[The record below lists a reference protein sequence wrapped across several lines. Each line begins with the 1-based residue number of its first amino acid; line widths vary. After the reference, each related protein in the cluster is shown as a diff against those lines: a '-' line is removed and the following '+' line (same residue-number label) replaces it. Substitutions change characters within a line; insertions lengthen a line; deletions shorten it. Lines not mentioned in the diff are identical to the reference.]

1 MLPAD
6 PLNPVPGIPDEKIK
20 KSFRFLRI
28 VEPAMPRWPA
38 IYFLAAFSNMMEY
51 GRKDKTIFTG
61 LK

>member
-38 IYFLAAFSNMMEY
+38 IYF
-51 GRKDKTIFTG
+51 
-61 LK
+61 